1 MYLACDVYLFLYEA
15 KSVFFSVGCDG
26 HIMFKLSMEMLP
38 NEEVV
43 RGVLIAVLLLLG
55 CLNAWWMYYYLVLVG
70 DGEHINF
77 F

>member
-15 KSVFFSVGCDG
+15 KSVFFSVGCDE

-43 RGVLIAVLLLLG
+43 RGVLIAVLLLCCCCAAAVLLLLG
-55 CLNAWWMYYYLVLVG
+55 CVNAW
-70 DGEHINF
+70 
-77 F
+77 